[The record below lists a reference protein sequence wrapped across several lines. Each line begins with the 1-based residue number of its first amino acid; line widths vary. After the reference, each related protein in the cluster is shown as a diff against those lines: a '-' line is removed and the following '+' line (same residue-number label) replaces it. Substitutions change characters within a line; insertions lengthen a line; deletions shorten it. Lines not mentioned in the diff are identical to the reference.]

1 MMKCGEAAS
10 LMKRT
15 RYSGWPL
22 VILLLCA
29 ITPNTLY
36 GQQVTLSEAFIAGQ
50 KAFKSTSSAC
60 MAPTFA
66 NCPAAP
72 KYDLIALRV
81 QFQADT
87 TRFTTGNG
95 TFSGA
100 LFDSLE
106 AKVDPLPHDAAYF
119 DAHLQFLS
127 NYIEQASD
135 GNTVVET
142 HLIPEVITL
151 PGLMGSYSP
160 TGLESDSDE
169 ELGKLA
175 RLVQQAWS
183 LADAQGTL
191 DVSGFDPA
199 TTAFMIFHAGVGRD
213 IELIGTTLDKTP
225 EDLPTIFFNQ
235 ESLNRLVQQSIS
247 FKGMPVQHTMLMP
260 RTETRQ
266 GFDFIQDQPFLVEFS
281 INGLMAAS
289 FLNYLG
295 VPDLF
300 NTDTGESAIG
310 PFGLMDPLGL
320 FAYNGLFPP
329 EPSGW
334 TKQYLGWAQPALIG
348 RSIVESAEIDLLAAS
363 LPSGQQLIK
372 VPVSESEY
380 FLVENRYRDLNNDGL
395 VLTIYRDGATF
406 QQRVTNGQED
416 FNSFDVSGFDGG
428 VVVDVDDYD
437 WALPGGIDENDN
449 PLLGGALVW
458 HIDERVLAEK
468 LVTNDVNSDPE
479 LRAVDLEEA
488 DSAQDIG
495 FPSGSI
501 FGPQAHLGTP
511 FDFFY
516 EGNPVVVITSS
527 GEEISLYQN
536 RFGSDTVPNSNTN
549 AGGSSFIELFDF
561 SRPGSKITF
570 RYARREPAGIRY
582 VNEFDEI
589 GNLSVPDYSRVVAVE
604 NPEMGVYFLGENT
617 SVGAFVGP
625 VVSVFADGRF
635 LTSPVVFPGDQTIF
649 LEVESNGQ
657 LSLSGRR
664 INDGS
669 FKFLLDVAV
678 GSGAGF
684 SVQNGLLY
692 EPVQNAIY
700 AIVNSASYNGLLQI
714 TLNSTNATASEVS
727 SPFSRSFSM
736 AATDAGQ
743 LGVLSEQGVFWLGE
757 SAPAWSVDFIG
768 SQLPGQ
774 LVLGEDNSGTVGLFT
789 LPQSNQVVFLS
800 ADGSVQSFDVS
811 QFLSGGSISRLPVL
825 VDLDQDGRLDA
836 LFSAGERLLAISAGG
851 GLVDGFPLSV
861 ESDITT
867 QPLLARSVDGESWYV
882 FVGTSGGQLY
892 GLDLGNDG
900 QVLAGFPLSVGAGVN
915 ATPLID
921 GNRIYAISSTGVL
934 SVWETDLISEP
945 WWGMQGGDRFNRNFV
960 RSIVEDTGV
969 VVEGLLLQDQ
979 VYNWPNPVREGQ
991 TFFRLTSSTDVD
1003 VRITIIDAAGTLVDQ
1018 LDAGLVRAQLPVDVQ
1033 WNTDAGSGL
1042 YFARVEATDSNGNSE
1057 TSLIKMA
1064 VIR

>member
-10 LMKRT
+10 LMKST

-22 VILLLCA
+22 VVFLILSISPSA
-29 ITPNTLY
+29 LY
-36 GQQVTLSEAFIAGQ
+36 GQQIALSEAFLSAQ
-50 KAFKSTSSAC
+50 KAVKSTSSTC
-60 MAPTFA
+60 IAPFTS
-66 NCPAAP
+66 CPAAP
-72 KYDLIALRV
+72 RYDLIALRV
-81 QFQADT
+81 EFQPDT
-87 TRFTTGNG
+87 SRFTTGNG

-127 NYIEQASD
+127 NYIEQSSD
-135 GNTVVET
+135 GNTIVET

-151 PGLMGSYSP
+151 PGQMGAYSP
-160 TGLESDSDE
+160 TGLESDSDA
-169 ELGKLA
+169 ELQKLA
-175 RLVQQAWS
+175 RLVRQAWD
-183 LADAQGTL
+183 LADAQATL

-225 EDLPTIFFNQ
+225 EDLPTIFFNL
-235 ESLNRLVQQSIS
+235 ESLNRLVQQPIS
-247 FKGMPVQHTMLMP
+247 FKGMAVQHTMLMP

-266 GFDFIQDQPFLVEFS
+266 GFDFIQDAPFLVEFS

-300 NTDTGESAIG
+300 NTDNGQSAIG

-334 TKQYLGWAQPALIG
+334 TKQYLGWASPALIG
-348 RSIVESAEIDLLAAS
+348 RSIIESSEIDLLAAS
-363 LPSGQQLIK
+363 LPAGQQLIK
-372 VPVSESEY
+372 APISESEY

-406 QQRVTNGQED
+406 EQQVVNGQDD

-428 VVVDVDDYD
+428 VVVDVDDFD

-449 PLLGGALVW
+449 PLLGGILIW
-458 HIDERVLAEK
+458 HIDERILAEK
-468 LVTNDVNSDPE
+468 IPTNSVNSDPE

-488 DSAQDIG
+488 DSAQDLG

-527 GEEISLYQN
+527 GDEISLYQN
-536 RFGSDTVPNSNTN
+536 RFGLDTVPNSNTN

-561 SRPGSKITF
+561 TTPGTKVSF
-570 RYARREPAGIRY
+570 RYARRESASVRYINDYPTFAGFDVPA
-582 VNEFDEI
+582 
-589 GNLSVPDYSRVVAVE
+589 YSRVTAVE
-604 NPEMGVYFLGENT
+604 NPDMGVYFLGGAEL
-617 SVGAFVGP
+617 SVAAFAGQP
-625 VVSVFADGRF
+625 SSVLAPGRY
-635 LTSPVVFPGDQTIF
+635 LSSPVVFPGDQTIF
-649 LEVESNGQ
+649 LEVRGQ
-657 LSLSGRR
+657 GDLSLTGRR
-664 INDGS
+664 INEGNFS
-669 FKFLLDVAV
+669 FSLNTSV
-678 GSGAGF
+678 GPGAEF
-684 SVQNGLLY
+684 SVENGLMY
-692 EPVQNAIY
+692 EPNQNMIY
-700 AIVNSASYNGLLQI
+700 ALVNSDTYNGLLQI
-714 TLNSTNATASEVS
+714 TLNSTSATASEVS
-727 SPFSRSFSM
+727 LPFNRLYSM
-736 AATDAGQ
+736 AATDVGQ
-743 LGVLSEQGVFWLGE
+743 VGILSEQGVSWLGAN
-757 SAPAWSVDFIG
+757 SPAWAVDFIG

-774 LVLGEDNSGTVGLFT
+774 LVLGEDNSGIVGAFT
-789 LPQSNQVVFLS
+789 LPQSNQVAFLS
-800 ADGSVQSFDVS
+800 ADGSVQQIDVAR
-811 QFLSGGSISRLPVL
+811 FIPEGSISRLPML
-825 VDLDQDGRLDA
+825 LDVDRDGLLDV
-836 LFSAGERLLAISAGG
+836 LFSAGKHLLAVSRGG
-851 GLVDGFPLSV
+851 GLIDGFPLSV
-861 ESDITT
+861 QADITT
-867 QPLLARSVDGESWYV
+867 QPLVAIGADGESWIV
-882 FVGTSGGQLY
+882 LVGASDGQLY
-892 GLDLGNDG
+892 GLDLGNEG
-900 QVLAGFPLSVGAGVN
+900 QSLVGFPLSVGATVH

-921 GNRIYAISSTGVL
+921 GNRIYAVSATGGL
-934 SVWETDLISEP
+934 SVWETDLISGP
-945 WWGMQGGDRFNRNFV
+945 WWGMQGGDRFNRSFV
-960 RSIVEDTGV
+960 RSIVEDPGV
-969 VVEGLLLQDQ
+969 SAEGLLLQDQ
-979 VYNWPNPVREGQ
+979 VYNWPNPIREGQ
-991 TFFRLTSSTDVD
+991 TFFRLTSSTDVE

-1018 LDAGLVRAQLPVDVQ
+1018 LEAGLVRAQSPVDVQ
-1033 WNTDAGSGL
+1033 WNTTAGSGL